1 MALSVIPPLLPQPQQ
16 GLPTPLINSIELLIK
31 TNTPLIEARIKKV
44 EGIPPVAQWL
54 SGFGHTAPGRQ
65 QATGGAGTGLIK
77 SNTPLIEFNT
87 PLIKSNAPLEELPPQ
102 GTKAKGRR
110 QWLWRET
117 VALEWLWSMT

>member
-1 MALSVIPPLLPQPQQ
+1 M
-16 GLPTPLINSIELLIK
+16 
-31 TNTPLIEARIKKV
+31 
-44 EGIPPVAQWL
+44 AQWL

-102 GTKAKGRR
+102 GTKGGSPAVALARNSGFGVALEHDVKVQSHCVLRHNHDR
-110 QWLWRET
+110 QWLSGFKSQK
-117 VALEWLWSMT
+117 L